1 MQTNIEAMPNN
12 LLTIDKSAY
21 FEVEKKQLF
30 YNSNDYNDEGDKP
43 VNRYALV
50 RKDTKQLLG
59 IHSEDYVVRPYS
71 VLAEKVNDV
80 IREALPNYEEFE
92 ITTQDHVYANGRKY
106 RRDINFWNKDIQIE
120 SFKHKGQQEKI
131 IPQIRIYSSLD
142 GQWGQQIMFSSMYMW
157 CMNGMVRPDWT
168 FTVAKF

>member
-1 MQTNIEAMPNN
+1 MNNLAINKELPNN
-12 LLTIDKSAY
+12 LLTIDQSAY
-21 FEVEKKQLF
+21 FEVEKKQL
-30 YNSNDYNDEGDKP
+30 YYLDDIKP
-43 VNRYALV
+43 NIGTGLKPMYGQNETVNRYALV
-50 RKDTKQLLG
+50 RKDTGQLLG

-80 IREALPNYEEFE
+80 IKEALPNYEEFE

-157 CMNGMVRPDWT
+157 CMNGMV
-168 FTVAKF
+168 

>member
-1 MQTNIEAMPNN
+1 MNNLAINKVLRDN
-12 LLTIDKSAY
+12 LLTIDQSAY
-21 FEVEKKQLF
+21 FDVEKKQLH
-30 YNSNDYNDEGDKP
+30 YWSHDIDNSGNDIDQEES

-80 IREALPNYEEFE
+80 IKEALPNYEEFE
-92 ITTQDHVYANGRKY
+92 ITTHDHVYANGRKY

-131 IPQIRIYSSLD
+131 IPQYEYTHHL
-142 GQWGQQIMFSSMYMW
+142 MV
-157 CMNGMVRPDWT
+157 NG
-168 FTVAKF
+168 ANK